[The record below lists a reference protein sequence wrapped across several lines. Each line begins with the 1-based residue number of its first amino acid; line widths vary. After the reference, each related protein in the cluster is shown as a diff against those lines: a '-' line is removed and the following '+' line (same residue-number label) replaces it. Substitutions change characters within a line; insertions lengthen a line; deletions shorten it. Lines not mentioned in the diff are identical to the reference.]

1 MMLSK
6 PIGTQIGRQQLFL
19 ALQERIEEGHYPPGS
34 WLPAERALATE
45 FGLDRSAVRSALAQ
59 LENGGL
65 IVRETGKRPWV
76 RTASARSG
84 RDQARTQTGLHIA
97 AILPQH
103 PVFPAALGI
112 LHGINAA
119 LRSAEAPFCLQVMDT
134 HGGSERQ
141 AASLERQA
149 LDSVVRE
156 HIAAV
161 VLWHMGGAETL
172 PQLRELERRGIPV
185 VFVDRFPAALACDFV
200 GSDNHAGIEAAIN
213 YLRQLGHRRI
223 AHLTTDEASTA
234 VTERQAAYTE
244 AMQSG
249 GDMPS
254 PHCLLPQWVYQVP
267 QNRTGEV
274 GPACDQFFALPD
286 PPTAVVALNDLLAY
300 HFVAECQ
307 KRGRRTPDDISVIGF
322 DDLEEHSARPPIL
335 TTLHQPFDKMG
346 RRAAELLLHRLSGP
360 DTGREPRR
368 HILLPAPLVVR
379 ATCRSIEVSSG
390 TMPSGTMP

>member
-172 PQLRELERRGIPV
+172 PQLRALERRGTPV
-185 VFVDRFPAALACDFV
+185 VFVDRFPAEMPCDFV
-200 GSDNHAGIEAAIN
+200 GGDNQAGVEEAVT

-223 AHLTTDEASTA
+223 AHLTTDEKTTA
-234 VTERQAAYTE
+234 VLERRAAFAEVMQE
-244 AMQSG
+244 AR
-249 GDMPS
+249 PS
-254 PHCLLPQWVYQVP
+254 RDWVLEIPHGSPA
-267 QNRTGEV
+267 GIAS
-274 GPACDQFFALPD
+274 ACDHFFALAE
-286 PPTAVVALNDLLAY
+286 PPTAVLAMNDSLA
-300 HFVAECQ
+300 HQFIVECQ
-307 KRGRRTPDDISVIGF
+307 GRGKAVPEDVSVIGF
-322 DDLEEHSARPPIL
+322 DDLEQHSPRPALL
-335 TTLHQPFDKMG
+335 TTLHQPFGRMG
-346 RRAAELLLHRLSGP
+346 RRAAALLLRRLSRP
-360 DTGREPRR
+360 EAPPASRQ
-368 HILLPAPLVVR
+368 HIFLPTPLIKRVTCQAP
-379 ATCRSIEVSSG
+379 VS
-390 TMPSGTMP
+390 